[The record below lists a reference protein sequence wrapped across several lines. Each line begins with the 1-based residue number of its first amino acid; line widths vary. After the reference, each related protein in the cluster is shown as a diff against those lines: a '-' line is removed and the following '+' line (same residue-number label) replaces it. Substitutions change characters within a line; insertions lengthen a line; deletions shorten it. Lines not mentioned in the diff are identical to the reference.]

1 MTTVLLSPPVA
12 ASSQI
17 SFPDRRLLQWDCG
30 KLQRLASL
38 LFERKRGGHRC
49 LIFTQMTRML
59 DILEAFL
66 NLHGHTYCRLDGSTK
81 VRPLAVLCVLR
92 VHVSDAVCV
101 LMVDGGWSMIDGCRS
116 TSGSASWTDS
126 TGTTSCSCSSCP
138 PAVVAWAST

>member
-1 MTTVLLSPPVA
+1 MTTVLLSPPVT

-81 VRPLAVLCVLR
+81 VRRLAVLCVLR

-101 LMVDGGWSMIDGCRS
+101 C
-116 TSGSASWTDS
+116 
-126 TGTTSCSCSSCP
+126 
-138 PAVVAWAST
+138 